1 MEVPHLSPC
10 RARLLHG
17 RMQCARS
24 EARCNSIVVL
34 KNDKEKKTMI
44 NPVSTIT
51 ALSTA
56 VKNVTDVT
64 TVMLSGRK
72 RNKLI
77 TKGQMRQLE
86 VYIDRVVYNERML
99 AVGDLFKTVQTNLI
113 ESCNRIKGYENTFVG
128 DLLLEIISEEAV
140 IYKRIIDDFIHTGNG
155 RGA

>member
-1 MEVPHLSPC
+1 MPYV
-10 RARLLHG
+10 
-17 RMQCARS
+17 S
-24 EARCNSIVVL
+24 EQFIASIAMMKL
-34 KNDKEKKTMI
+34 KNAKEEKTMI

-64 TVMLSGRK
+64 TVMLSVRK
-72 RNKLI
+72 RNRSI
-77 TKGQMRQLE
+77 EKGQMRQLQ

-128 DLLLEIISEEAV
+128 DLLLEIINEEAV

-155 RGA
+155 RGV

>member
-1 MEVPHLSPC
+1 
-10 RARLLHG
+10 
-17 RMQCARS
+17 MQCARS

-34 KNDKEKKTMI
+34 KNAKEEKTMI

-64 TVMLSGRK
+64 TVMLSVRK
-72 RNKLI
+72 RNRSI
-77 TKGQMRQLE
+77 EKGQMRQLQ

-128 DLLLEIISEEAV
+128 DLLLEIINEEAV

-155 RGA
+155 RGV